1 MTLQTYNINC
11 NNTRYATINIVIYIC
26 SKVASTINERIKEAY
41 GASGFRSVNAMA
53 KALGVLQQTLNAC
66 MAGKAEP
73 RASLIAA
80 ILNGLPNISA
90 RWLVCGVGPMCE
102 PAEAGHTVSGTG
114 NAVGVSAGGGVT
126 VSAAAPPEA
135 ASLKA
140 EVERLRAV
148 IECKDGEIA
157 FLRGALTARKERW
170 A

>member
-1 MTLQTYNINC
+1 M
-11 NNTRYATINIVIYIC
+11 
-26 SKVASTINERIKEAY
+26 ASTINERIKEAY

-66 MAGKAEP
+66 MVGKAEP

-90 RWLVCGVGPMCE
+90 RWLVCGVGPMYE
-102 PAEAGHTVSGTG
+102 SVEAGHTVSGTG
-114 NAVGVSAGGGVT
+114 NAVGVSAGGSVT
-126 VSAAAPPEA
+126 VSATQPEA

-157 FLRGALTARKERW
+157 FLRGALTARKE
-170 A
+170 